1 MSQAFRRGACGCAL
15 DGGGRGMIVRAVAPQ
30 VELLNRLQ
38 GMDVVGGCLFLR
50 LSVLLELFQQGAVDR
65 MVVVAAL

>member
-1 MSQAFRRGACGCAL
+1 
-15 DGGGRGMIVRAVAPQ
+15 MIVRAVAPQ